1 MYSVFP
7 HLLPLADLTPF
18 LLRILLGIIF
28 LEWSYRKFKN
38 KASTKNTT
46 IAISE
51 GTIGIFFFIGFLT
64 QLAALIAVALLGTK
78 LISKIRAKAFLTDGV
93 NYYLILFIISLC
105 LLFSGAGFMA
115 FDLPL

>member
-1 MYSVFP
+1 LELYFLSGVTENLKTK
-7 HLLPLADLTPF
+7 HQQKILPLP
-18 LLRILLGIIF
+18 
-28 LEWSYRKFKN
+28 SV
-38 KASTKNTT
+38 
-46 IAISE
+46 
-51 GTIGIFFFIGFLT
+51 IGIFFFIGFLT